1 MQVCKIIKLFDYDF
15 KRRVVDLVMLAIE
28 TLFTTLEK
36 IYKELSF
43 LVKDIIDP
51 DINYDSI
58 EDMIE

>member
-1 MQVCKIIKLFDYDF
+1 MQVCKKIKLFDYDF
-15 KRRVVDLVMLAIE
+15 REKAVDLTMLAIA
-28 TLFTTLEK
+28 TLFMTLKK